1 MDIYGRRLFFVC
13 LFVCVC
19 VCVCVCVLVGG
30 VQHKGFLL
38 LGLMFPALG
47 RSGFRA

>member
-1 MDIYGRRLFFVC
+1 MGVGCFLFVC
-13 LFVCVC
+13 LCVSVCW
-19 VCVCVCVLVGG
+19 LGG

-38 LGLMFPALG
+38 LGLMFRALG